1 MSVRG
6 FDHVAIPIERVD
18 AMLAGGKAQAEA
30 GNAKLVRGAW
40 NAAFIDEA
48 AHFPNSDYADQ
59 IDAASR
65 AFHRLTGTRRRGVS
79 TVAPI
84 SSSSR
89 RSSGAGPDVRRPGD
103 SC

>member
-30 GNAKLVRGAW
+30 G
-40 NAAFIDEA
+40 
-48 AHFPNSDYADQ
+48 
-59 IDAASR
+59 
-65 AFHRLTGTRRRGVS
+65 TRRRGVS
-79 TVAPI
+79 TVRGPDAASAPI

-89 RSSGAGPDVRRPGD
+89 RSSGACLLVEQTV
-103 SC
+103 

>member
-18 AMLAGGKAQAEA
+18 AMLAGGKAQA
-30 GNAKLVRGAW
+30 G
-40 NAAFIDEA
+40 
-48 AHFPNSDYADQ
+48 P
-59 IDAASR
+59 
-65 AFHRLTGTRRRGVS
+65 GTRRRGVS

-84 SSSSR
+84 SSSGR
-89 RSSGAGPDVRRPGD
+89 RSSGAVPDVRRPGD